1 MSSLSG
7 QVIWITGAS
16 SGIGEA
22 LTYNLAHQGA
32 RLILSARRKDELERV
47 KGNCP
52 TFAQANIRVLPLDL
66 AESSTLGLT
75 AQAAVQIF
83 GHVDIL
89 VNNGGI
95 SQRSMAKDTV
105 LDVDRK
111 LMEVD
116 YFGTV
121 ALSKA
126 LIPHFIERKQG
137 HFVVISS
144 VMGMIGA
151 PNRSGY
157 SAAKHAL
164 HGFFDSLRAEM
175 WKESKNIIVTIICPG
190 WISTNLAK
198 HALTGSGAELNDEDR
213 RNSRGM
219 TPEALA
225 TKIVS
230 AIRSKKEEVYI
241 GGLMEI
247 TSIYLKRFVP
257 GIFSKLVRKVKID
270 QVPSQEKN

>member
-1 MSSLSG
+1 MSSLKG

-22 LTYNLAHQGA
+22 LVYHLAHQGA
-32 RLILSARRKDELERV
+32 RLILSSRRKEELERV

-52 TFAQANIRVLPLDL
+52 QYSQADIRILPLDL
-66 AESSTLGLT
+66 SESSTLTLT
-75 AQAAVQIF
+75 AEAATQIF
-83 GHVDIL
+83 GHIDIL

-105 LDVDRK
+105 LDVDRR

-121 ALSKA
+121 ALTKG
-126 LIPHFIERKQG
+126 LIPHFIQKKKG

-144 VMGMIGA
+144 VMGIIGA

-157 SAAKHAL
+157 AAAKHAL

-175 WKESKNIIVTIICPG
+175 WKESKDIHVTIICPG
-190 WISTNLAK
+190 WISTNLAM
-198 HALTGSGAELNDEDR
+198 HALTGSGAELNDEDK
-213 RNSRGM
+213 RNSHGM
-219 TPEALA
+219 SPESVAM
-225 TKIVS
+225 KIVS
-230 AIRSKKEEVYI
+230 AIRKKKEEVYF
-241 GGLMEI
+241 GGMTEL
-247 TSIYLKRFVP
+247 TSIYLKRFLP

-270 QVPSQEKN
+270 RVPSQEK

>member
-1 MSSLSG
+1 MSSLKG

-22 LTYNLAHQGA
+22 LVYHLAHEGA
-32 RLILSARRKDELERV
+32 RLILSSRRKEELERV

-52 TFAQANIRVLPLDL
+52 QYSQADIRILPLDL
-66 AESSTLGLT
+66 SESSTLKLT
-75 AQAAVQIF
+75 AEAATQIF
-83 GHVDIL
+83 GHIDIL

-105 LDVDRK
+105 LDVDRR

-121 ALSKA
+121 ALTKG
-126 LIPHFIERKQG
+126 LIPHFIQRKKG

-144 VMGMIGA
+144 VMGIIGA

-175 WKESKNIIVTIICPG
+175 WKESKDIHVTIICPG
-190 WISTNLAK
+190 WISTNLAM
-198 HALTGSGAELNDEDR
+198 HALTGSGAELNDEDK
-213 RNSRGM
+213 RNSHGM
-219 TPEALA
+219 SPESLA

-230 AIRSKKEEVYI
+230 AIRKKKEEVYF
-241 GGLMEI
+241 GGMTEL
-247 TSIYLKRFVP
+247 TSIYLKRFMP

-270 QVPSQEKN
+270 RVPSQEK

>member
-1 MSSLSG
+1 MSSLKG

-22 LTYNLAHQGA
+22 LVYNLAHQGA
-32 RLILSARRKDELERV
+32 KLILSARRKEEMERV

-52 TFAQANIRVLPLDL
+52 EYSQADIRILPLDL
-66 AESSTLGLT
+66 SDSSTLPLM
-75 AQAAVQIF
+75 AQAAIQFF
-83 GHVDIL
+83 GHVDVL

-95 SQRSMAKDTV
+95 SQRSMAKDTI
-105 LDVDRK
+105 LDVDRR

-121 ALSKA
+121 ALTKA
-126 LIPHFIERKQG
+126 LIPHFIQRRRG
-137 HFVVISS
+137 HFVAISS
-144 VMGMIGA
+144 VMGIIGA

-157 SAAKHAL
+157 AAAKHAI

-175 WKESKNIIVTIICPG
+175 WKESKHIHVTIVCPG
-190 WISTNLAK
+190 WISTNLAL
-198 HALTGSGAELNDEDR
+198 HALTANGSELNDEDK
-213 RNSRGM
+213 RNSRGK

-230 AIRSKKEEVYI
+230 AIRKKKEEVYF
-241 GGLMEI
+241 GGFQEI

-257 GIFSKLVRKVKID
+257 GIFSRIVRKVKID
-270 QVPSQEKN
+270 RIASQK

>member
-1 MSSLSG
+1 MSSLKG

-22 LTYNLAHQGA
+22 LVYHLAHQGV
-32 RLILSARRKDELERV
+32 RLILSSRRKEELERV

-52 TFAQANIRVLPLDL
+52 QYSQADIRVLPLDL
-66 AESSTLGLT
+66 SESSTLKLT
-75 AQAAVQIF
+75 AEAATQIF
-83 GHVDIL
+83 GHIDIL

-105 LDVDRK
+105 LDVDRR

-116 YFGTV
+116 YFGTI
-121 ALSKA
+121 ALTKGV
-126 LIPHFIERKQG
+126 IPHFIQRKKG

-151 PNRSGY
+151 PNRTGY
-157 SAAKHAL
+157 AAAKHAL

-175 WKESKNIIVTIICPG
+175 WKESKDIHVTIVCPG
-190 WISTNLAK
+190 WIRTNLAI
-198 HALTGSGAELNDEDR
+198 HALTASGAELNDEDK
-213 RNSRGM
+213 RNSKGM
-219 TPEALA
+219 TPEELA

-230 AIRSKKEEVYI
+230 AIRKKKEEVYI
-241 GGLMEI
+241 GGFMEM
-247 TSIYLKRFVP
+247 TSIYMKRFLP

-270 QVPSQEKN
+270 RVPSQQ